1 MLRPV
6 GPAPSD
12 RGRDMVSGTGRAR
25 AGVGPGPVRSAQTWP
40 GGSRDRFRSCT
51 GGPGRVPVPDP
62 FVHTGPGGVP
72 VPSRLW
78 VRGAGTGPGPVRA
91 NVAGAGESRYWSG
104 SCTRGR
110 GEVSEPARFVS
121 TWLGGV
127 GVPVRGH
134 GAGGRS
140 GSRVG
145 VIHGAGPS
153 TRGWGGSPRS
163 PRTGIEGDN
172 GDSRLWHRGET
183 PGRHPL
189 CPEPVNGS
197 RATIPVPPLSRV
209 PGRPASPSP
218 CCCGGCRRC
227 RASAPRR
234 TGCWRSEYRTGGR
247 GAPNPHPRF
256 ICLTS

>member
-1 MLRPV
+1 
-6 GPAPSD
+6 
-12 RGRDMVSGTGRAR
+12 MVSGTGRAR

-40 GGSRDRFRSCT
+40 GRSRDRFRSCT
-51 GGPGRVPVPDP
+51 GGPGGVPVPDP

-91 NVAGAGESRYWSG
+91 NVAGAGESRYRSG
-104 SCTRGR
+104 SCTRGC

-153 TRGWGGSPRS
+153 TRGWGGPRVPPEPESRGITGTRGFGTVARPPGDTRSARS
-163 PRTGIEGDN
+163 PLTGAEPPSRCHRCPVSPADRRARHRAAAAAAGAAGRARRGVPAAGGVSTAPGDA
-172 GDSRLWHRGET
+172 GHRIPI
-183 PGRHPL
+183 PG
-189 CPEPVNGS
+189 
-197 RATIPVPPLSRV
+197 LSV
-209 PGRPASPSP
+209 
-218 CCCGGCRRC
+218 
-227 RASAPRR
+227 
-234 TGCWRSEYRTGGR
+234 
-247 GAPNPHPRF
+247 
-256 ICLTS
+256 